1 MKKNKQVC
9 SNISMYVPKSFF
21 WIYTGSLSWKEI
33 VNICTKWEKVKKKK
47 RKKVVLE
54 KMLAFFSFSPLKAA
68 KFFWSYVL
76 QESVAVNFD
85 VPSSVVR
92 A

>member
-1 MKKNKQVC
+1 MH
-9 SNISMYVPKSFF
+9 VPKSFF
-21 WIYTGSLSWKEI
+21 WIWTGSLGWKEI
-33 VNICTKWEKVKKKK
+33 ANICTKWEKVKKKK
-47 RKKVVLE
+47 KVVLE
-54 KMLAFFSFSPLKAA
+54 KKLAFFSFSPLKAA

-92 A
+92 ALGAFISI

>member
-1 MKKNKQVC
+1 
-9 SNISMYVPKSFF
+9 MYVTKSYF
-21 WIYTGSLSWKEI
+21 WMCTGSLGWKEI
-33 VNICTKWEKVKKKK
+33 ANICTKWEKVKKKK
-47 RKKVVLE
+47 SGAWKEVGFLFILPLE
-54 KMLAFFSFSPLKAA
+54 GSQV
-68 KFFWSYVL
+68 FWSYVL

>member
-1 MKKNKQVC
+1 
-9 SNISMYVPKSFF
+9 MYRFTRLEGNRQYLYKMEKSE
-21 WIYTGSLSWKEI
+21 KE
-33 VNICTKWEKVKKKK
+33 
-47 RKKVVLE
+47 KKVVLE
-54 KMLAFFSFSPLKAA
+54 KKLAFFSFSPLKAA

>member
-1 MKKNKQVC
+1 
-9 SNISMYVPKSFF
+9 MYVTKSYF
-21 WIYTGSLSWKEI
+21 WMCTGSLGWKEI
-33 VNICTKWEKVKKKK
+33 TNICTKWEKVKKKK
-47 RKKVVLE
+47 SGAWKEVGF
-54 KMLAFFSFSPLKAA
+54 FFSFSPLKAA